1 MSNPLRVLIVD
12 DPLAAGK
19 IAFDALRG
27 LPEVEAVG
35 TAASATMVLERV
47 ERLHPDLLLLNLT
60 EPKIDG
66 LQVLQKL
73 QAAGHK
79 VGVIVLSD
87 STDAGARAT
96 MRAMAAGAFDY
107 VVFPAGLSAAK
118 NVFWLR
124 EELRDRLAAFRRTG
138 GVRLR
143 PSRGRPQPAVVV
155 LGISTGGPK
164 SLAEVLPQL
173 PGDFPVP
180 VLVVQHMPP
189 LFTRSLARSLGS
201 RCALRVCE
209 ASDCQPVVPGWILIA
224 PGGMQMK
231 VERDATGVLVR
242 ITDDPP
248 EHACKPSVDYLFR
261 SAAQVYGG
269 HVVGVLMTG
278 MGCDGVDGCRLLKQH
293 GATIVAQDEATCVVY
308 GMPREAVEQGVVD
321 IVAPLD
327 YIAREIIHLTRRS

>member
-1 MSNPLRVLIVD
+1 
-12 DPLAAGK
+12 
-19 IAFDALRG
+19 
-27 LPEVEAVG
+27 
-35 TAASATMVLERV
+35 
-47 ERLHPDLLLLNLT
+47 
-60 EPKIDG
+60 
-66 LQVLQKL
+66 
-73 QAAGHK
+73 
-79 VGVIVLSD
+79 
-87 STDAGARAT
+87 
-96 MRAMAAGAFDY
+96 
-107 VVFPAGLSAAK
+107 
-118 NVFWLR
+118 
-124 EELRDRLAAFRRTG
+124 
-138 GVRLR
+138 
-143 PSRGRPQPAVVV
+143 
-155 LGISTGGPK
+155 
-164 SLAEVLPQL
+164 LPQL